1 MNNDELDIGGAT
13 AAAAAATATNSMQ
26 TSFDQGLV
34 KISLKEY
41 FIQIPVIVIA
51 T

>member
-1 MNNDELDIGGAT
+1 MANNDELDVNRATATT
-13 AAAAAATATNSMQ
+13 AAAISTQ

-34 KISLKEY
+34 KISPKEY
-41 FIQIPVIVIA
+41 FIQIPVVAIA